1 MNSKNNDKGSKGN
14 KGKEINNSNIR
25 SNVAQSIFCDVCFK
39 SFASRTKLN
48 EHLSSKS
55 HKAKLD
61 KTKLET
67 KSNQEIK
74 LNSDSS
80 NVVVEEFTSNP
91 IKKDTPKLT
100 AENDILICFACNKQT
115 SSLTDLLK
123 HLDESHGFQFPAFDC
138 LKNVKKAIKLIVKKV
153 FKYGSC
159 LYCDS
164 QRFPNPKS
172 VQTHMR
178 DSGHVK
184 LSLDDI
190 FDHFYKFY
198 DFEKIKQQENKTK
211 YKLQI
216 GYKVI
221 KKRFKED
228 NAKNK
233 KTEIKEEIEE
243 VSDVDQNLVVSD
255 EEIDNKSNTN
265 VINSKN
271 MKSENNQNNQNNQNS
286 ESDDEL
292 EDIEDINYV
301 ELQNGEALLPDG
313 TILGNKMYKTAYK
326 QRVKIDSEI
335 KKSQAQHTNT
345 LKLKLRANLRLKNR
359 LKERKKMYSHWNVK
373 GSLKGNFIRVN
384 TLHIIRKQ
392 VNV

>member
-1 MNSKNNDKGSKGN
+1 MNSKINEKGGKGN
-14 KGKEINNSNIR
+14 KGKEINSSNIR
-25 SNVAQSIFCDVCFK
+25 NNVPQSIFCDVCFK

-55 HKAKLD
+55 HKAKLE

-67 KSNQEIK
+67 KDNQEVKSSTTMVVEDSTSNQ
-74 LNSDSS
+74 
-80 NVVVEEFTSNP
+80 

-115 SSLTDLLK
+115 NSITDLLQ
-123 HLDESHGFQFPAFDC
+123 HLDESHGFQFPAYDC
-138 LKNVKKAIKLIVKKV
+138 LKSVKKAIKLIVKKI

-228 NAKNK
+228 NTKVK

-255 EEIDNKSNTN
+255 EEIDNKKNTN

-271 MKSENNQNNQNNQNS
+271 NNEQNS

-292 EDIEDINYV
+292 EEIEDINYV